1 MVRYCVILYAY
12 TRALCTLF
20 ILFIRKEVEV
30 MNAFT
35 TRLSVAATTAALA
48 VVSLASPAG
57 ALGSSELSSTPRTS
71 ATKKVATASVPKLG
85 EEGSIRAFCRRP
97 GRAALH
103 IDGIAAD
110 PSEAAGTSIQLSV
123 AESTGNNEVFVEPR
137 VIFEGRPAP
146 DGRLQVTDLQV
157 PQNMDLDVHIRTIT
171 RTGGDNNQAASSLTQ
186 DTMKLHTPN
195 CGT

>member
-1 MVRYCVILYAY
+1 
-12 TRALCTLF
+12 
-20 ILFIRKEVEV
+20 

-57 ALGSSELSSTPRTS
+57 ALGSSELSSAPR
-71 ATKKVATASVPKLG
+71 ATHKVATASTPKLG

-103 IDGIAAD
+103 VDGQAAD
-110 PSEAAGTSIQLSV
+110 PSEAAGTTIQLSV
-123 AESTGNNEVFVEPR
+123 AESMGNNEVFVEPR
-137 VIFEGRPAP
+137 VIFEGRPGP
-146 DGRLQVTDLQV
+146 SGRLQVTDLQV
-157 PQNMDLDVHIRTIT
+157 PQGTDLDVHIRTIT
-171 RTGGDNNQAASSLTQ
+171 RTGGDNQAASSLTQ

>member
-1 MVRYCVILYAY
+1 MVRYSAY
-12 TRALCTLF
+12 TQALCTLF

-35 TRLSVAATTAALA
+35 TRLSVATVATALA
-48 VVSLASPAG
+48 VASPTAPVAG
-57 ALGSSELSSTPRTS
+57 ALGSSELSSAPR
-71 ATKKVATASVPKLG
+71 ATHKVATASTPKLG

-103 IDGIAAD
+103 VDGIAAD

>member
-1 MVRYCVILYAY
+1 
-12 TRALCTLF
+12 
-20 ILFIRKEVEV
+20 

-48 VVSLASPAG
+48 VVSLATPAG
-57 ALGSSELSSTPRTS
+57 ALGSSELSSAPR
-71 ATKKVATASVPKLG
+71 ATHKVATTKTPKLG

-103 IDGIAAD
+103 VDGIAAD
-110 PSEAAGTSIQLSV
+110 PTEAGGTTVQLSV
-123 AESTGNNEVFVEPR
+123 AESTGNHEVFIEPR
-137 VIFEGRPAP
+137 VVFEGRPGP

-157 PQNMDLDVHIRTIT
+157 PQGTDLDVHIRTIT
-171 RTGGDNNQAASSLTQ
+171 RTGGDNNQASSLTQ
-186 DTMKLHTPN
+186 DTMKLRTPN

>member
-1 MVRYCVILYAY
+1 
-12 TRALCTLF
+12 
-20 ILFIRKEVEV
+20 

-48 VVSLASPAG
+48 VVSLATPAG
-57 ALGSSELSSTPRTS
+57 ALGSSELSSAPR
-71 ATKKVATASVPKLG
+71 ATHKVATTKTPKLG
-85 EEGSIRAFCRRP
+85 EESSIRAFCRRP

-103 IDGIAAD
+103 VDGIAAD
-110 PSEAAGTSIQLSV
+110 PTEAGGTTVQLSV
-123 AESTGNNEVFVEPR
+123 AESTGNHEVFIEPR
-137 VIFEGRPAP
+137 VIFTGSPGP

-157 PQNMDLDVHIRTIT
+157 PQGTDLDIHIRTIT
-171 RTGGDNNQAASSLTQ
+171 RTGGDNNQASSLTQ

>member
-1 MVRYCVILYAY
+1 
-12 TRALCTLF
+12 
-20 ILFIRKEVEV
+20 

-35 TRLSVAATTAALA
+35 TRLSVATATAALA
-48 VVSLASPAG
+48 VASLTAPAAG
-57 ALGSSELSSTPRTS
+57 ALGSSELSSAPRTA
-71 ATKKVATASVPKLG
+71 ATKKVASNVPKLG

-103 IDGIAAD
+103 VDGQAAD

-137 VIFEGRPAP
+137 VIFEGRPGP
-146 DGRLQVTDLQV
+146 DGRLQATDLQV
-157 PQNMDLDVHIRTIT
+157 PQNMDIDIHIRTIT
-171 RTGGDNNQAASSLTQ
+171 RTGGDNQAASSLTQ
-186 DTMKLHTPN
+186 DLVKLHTPN

>member
-1 MVRYCVILYAY
+1 
-12 TRALCTLF
+12 
-20 ILFIRKEVEV
+20 

-35 TRLSVAATTAALA
+35 TRLSVATVTAALA
-48 VVSLASPAG
+48 VASLTAPVAG
-57 ALGSSELSSTPRTS
+57 ALGSSELSSTPR
-71 ATKKVATASVPKLG
+71 ATHKVAKNLPKLG

-110 PSEAAGTSIQLSV
+110 PSEAAGTTIQLSI
-123 AESTGNNEVFVEPR
+123 AESMGNHEVFVEPR
-137 VIFEGRPAP
+137 VVFEGRPSP

-171 RTGGDNNQAASSLTQ
+171 RTGGDNQAASSLTQ
-186 DTMKLHTPN
+186 DTIKLHTPN

>member
-1 MVRYCVILYAY
+1 
-12 TRALCTLF
+12 
-20 ILFIRKEVEV
+20 

-35 TRLSVAATTAALA
+35 TRMSVATVATALA
-48 VVSLASPAG
+48 VVSLATPAG
-57 ALGSSELSSTPRTS
+57 ALGSSELSSTPR
-71 ATKKVATASVPKLG
+71 ATHKVATTSVPKLG

-110 PSEAAGTSIQLSV
+110 PSEAAGTTVQLSI
-123 AESTGNNEVFVEPR
+123 AESVGNNEVFIEPR
-137 VIFEGRPAP
+137 AIFEGRPSP

-157 PQNMDLDVHIRTIT
+157 PQGTDLDVHIRTIT
-171 RTGGDNNQAASSLTQ
+171 RTGGDNNQASSLTQ
-186 DTMKLHTPN
+186 DVMKLHTPN

>member
-1 MVRYCVILYAY
+1 
-12 TRALCTLF
+12 
-20 ILFIRKEVEV
+20 

-35 TRLSVAATTAALA
+35 TRLSVATATAALA
-48 VVSLASPAG
+48 VASLTAPAAG
-57 ALGSSELSSTPRTS
+57 ALGSSELSSAPRTA
-71 ATKKVATASVPKLG
+71 ATKKVASNVPKLG

-103 IDGIAAD
+103 VDGQAAD

-137 VIFEGRPAP
+137 VIFEGRPGP
-146 DGRLQVTDLQV
+146 DGRLQATDLQV
-157 PQNMDLDVHIRTIT
+157 PQNMDIDIHIRTIT
-171 RTGGDNNQAASSLTQ
+171 RTGGDNQAASSLTQ
-186 DTMKLHTPN
+186 DTMRLHTPN

>member
-1 MVRYCVILYAY
+1 
-12 TRALCTLF
+12 
-20 ILFIRKEVEV
+20 

-35 TRLSVAATTAALA
+35 TRLSVATVATALA
-48 VVSLASPAG
+48 VVSLATPAG
-57 ALGSSELSSTPRTS
+57 ALGSSELSSAPRT
-71 ATKKVATASVPKLG
+71 THKVATASTPKLG

-103 IDGIAAD
+103 VDGIAAD
-110 PSEAAGTSIQLSV
+110 PSEAAGTTIQLSI
-123 AESTGNNEVFVEPR
+123 AESVGDHEVLIEPR
-137 VIFEGRPAP
+137 VIFDGKPALN
-146 DGRLQVTDLQV
+146 GRLQVTDLQV
-157 PQNMDLDVHIRTIT
+157 PQGTDLDVHIRTIT

>member
-1 MVRYCVILYAY
+1 
-12 TRALCTLF
+12 
-20 ILFIRKEVEV
+20 

-35 TRLSVAATTAALA
+35 TRLSVATATAALA
-48 VVSLASPAG
+48 VASLTTPAAG
-57 ALGSSELSSTPRTS
+57 ALGSSELSSAPRTA
-71 ATKKVATASVPKLG
+71 ATKKVASNVPKLG

-103 IDGIAAD
+103 VDGQAAD

-137 VIFEGRPAP
+137 VIFEGRPGP
-146 DGRLQVTDLQV
+146 DGRLQATDLQV
-157 PQNMDLDVHIRTIT
+157 PQNMDIDIHIRTIT
-171 RTGGDNNQAASSLTQ
+171 RTGGDNQAASSLTQ
-186 DTMKLHTPN
+186 DTMRLHTPN

>member
-1 MVRYCVILYAY
+1 
-12 TRALCTLF
+12 
-20 ILFIRKEVEV
+20 

-35 TRLSVAATTAALA
+35 TRLSVATVAALA
-48 VVSLASPAG
+48 AVSLTAPVAG
-57 ALGSSELSSTPRTS
+57 ALGSSELSSAPR
-71 ATKKVATASVPKLG
+71 ATHKVATASVPKLG

-103 IDGIAAD
+103 VDGIAAD
-110 PSEAAGTSIQLSV
+110 PSEAAGTTVQLSI
-123 AESTGNNEVFVEPR
+123 AESVGDHEVFIEPR
-137 VIFEGRPAP
+137 VIFTGSPGP

-157 PQNMDLDVHIRTIT
+157 PQGTDLDVHIRTIT
-171 RTGGDNNQAASSLTQ
+171 RTGGDNNQASSLTQ

>member
-1 MVRYCVILYAY
+1 
-12 TRALCTLF
+12 
-20 ILFIRKEVEV
+20 

-35 TRLSVAATTAALA
+35 TRLSVATVTAALA
-48 VVSLASPAG
+48 VASLATPAG
-57 ALGSSELSSTPRTS
+57 ALGSSELSSAPRT
-71 ATKKVATASVPKLG
+71 THKVATASTPKLG

-103 IDGIAAD
+103 VDGIAAD

-137 VIFEGRPAP
+137 VIFEGRPGP
-146 DGRLQVTDLQV
+146 DGRLQATDLQV
-157 PQNMDLDVHIRTIT
+157 PQNMDIDIHIRTIT
-171 RTGGDNNQAASSLTQ
+171 RTGGDNQAASSLTQ

>member
-1 MVRYCVILYAY
+1 
-12 TRALCTLF
+12 
-20 ILFIRKEVEV
+20 

-35 TRLSVAATTAALA
+35 TRLSVATVATALA
-48 VVSLASPAG
+48 VVSLTAPVAG
-57 ALGSSELSSTPRTS
+57 ALGSSELSSAPRTA
-71 ATKKVATASVPKLG
+71 ATKKVASNVPKLG

-110 PSEAAGTSIQLSV
+110 PSEAAGTTVQLSI
-123 AESTGNNEVFVEPR
+123 AESVGDHEVLIEPR
-137 VIFEGRPAP
+137 VIFDGKPAP
-146 DGRLQVTDLQV
+146 NGRLQVTDLQV
-157 PQNMDLDVHIRTIT
+157 PQGTDLDVHIRTIT
-171 RTGGDNNQAASSLTQ
+171 RTGGDNNQASSLTQ

>member
-1 MVRYCVILYAY
+1 
-12 TRALCTLF
+12 
-20 ILFIRKEVEV
+20 

-35 TRLSVAATTAALA
+35 TRLSITAAATALA
-48 VVSLASPAG
+48 VVSLATPAG
-57 ALGSSELSSTPRTS
+57 ALGSSELSSAPRTA
-71 ATKKVATASVPKLG
+71 ATKKVASNVPKLG

-103 IDGIAAD
+103 VDGIAAD
-110 PSEAAGTSIQLSV
+110 PSEAAGTTIQLSI
-123 AESTGNNEVFVEPR
+123 AESVGDHEVLIEPR
-137 VIFEGRPAP
+137 VIFEGRPSP

-157 PQNMDLDVHIRTIT
+157 PQGTDLDVHIRTIT
-171 RTGGDNNQAASSLTQ
+171 RTGGDNQAASSLTQ

>member
-1 MVRYCVILYAY
+1 
-12 TRALCTLF
+12 
-20 ILFIRKEVEV
+20 

-57 ALGSSELSSTPRTS
+57 ALGSSELSSAPGTA
-71 ATKKVATASVPKLG
+71 ATKKVASNLPKLG

-103 IDGIAAD
+103 VDGIAAD
-110 PSEAAGTSIQLSV
+110 PSEAAGTTVQLSI
-123 AESTGNNEVFVEPR
+123 AESMGNHEVFVEPR
-137 VIFEGRPAP
+137 VVFTGSPGP
-146 DGRLQVTDLQV
+146 DGRLQVTDIQV
-157 PQNMDLDVHIRTIT
+157 PQNLDLDVHIRTIT
-171 RTGGDNNQAASSLTQ
+171 RTGGDNNQASSLTQ